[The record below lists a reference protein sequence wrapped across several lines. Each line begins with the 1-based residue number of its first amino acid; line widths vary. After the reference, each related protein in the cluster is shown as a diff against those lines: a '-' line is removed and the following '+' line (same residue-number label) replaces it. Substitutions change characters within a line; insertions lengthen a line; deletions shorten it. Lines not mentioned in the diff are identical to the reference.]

1 MDHVLVAIKR
11 LCQAGRVAF
20 TAKAETEMVR
30 DDLTRDD
37 VIESILNA
45 DRIKKRLRSEN
56 RITGQREYLYVIESE
71 NWDGLLIYT
80 KGRLVTELEGDRFYI
95 LISSKRSIR

>member
-20 TAKAETEMVR
+20 TAKAEVELVR

-45 DRIKKRLRSEN
+45 DRIKKRLRSAN
-56 RITGQREYLYVIESE
+56 RLTGRREQLYVIESE
-71 NWDGLLIYT
+71 NWDGLRIYT
-80 KGRLVTELEGDRFYI
+80 KGKIAAEAEGDRFYV
-95 LISSKRSIR
+95 LISSKQSVR